1 MNEADIKRL
10 EDMSQ
15 YSRDAI
21 AFLEGHDSADLDTD
35 LILARAVI
43 YSVGIVGEA
52 ASQVSQSTR
61 DANPQIPWRSAITMR
76 NFLSHGYFGVDN
88 NILWQTVHGSLPSLI
103 LELEKI
109 CLPLILKAKK

>member
-1 MNEADIKRL
+1 MNEADVKRL
-10 EDMSQ
+10 EDMTQ

-21 AFLEGHDSADLDTD
+21 AFLEGHDRADLDTD

-52 ASQVSQSTR
+52 ASQISQSTR
-61 DANPQIPWRSAITMR
+61 DANPQVPWRSAVAMR
-76 NFLSHGYFGVDN
+76 NFLFHAYFGVDN
-88 NILWQTVHGSLPSLI
+88 NILWQTVHESLPSLI

-109 CLPLILKAKK
+109 LPPSDSEG